1 MEFSAEL
8 HGLSAKDKSDGKK
21 IEVKLIAQF
30 DAALLTQ
37 LGNCF
42 SDRVQVKINLLQK
55 PLGFEEE
62 K

>member
-8 HGLSAKDKSDGKK
+8 SGLSAKDKSDGKK

-42 SDRVQVKINLLQK
+42 SDRVQVKINHLQK
-55 PLGFEEE
+55 GLGFEEE

>member
-8 HGLSAKDKSDGKK
+8 SGLSAKDKSDGKK

-42 SDRVQVKINLLQK
+42 SDRVQVKINLLQT